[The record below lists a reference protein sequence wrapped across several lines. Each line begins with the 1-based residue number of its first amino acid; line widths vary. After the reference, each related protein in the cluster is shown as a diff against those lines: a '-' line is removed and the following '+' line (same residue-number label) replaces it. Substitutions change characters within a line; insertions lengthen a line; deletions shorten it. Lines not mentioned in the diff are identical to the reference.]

1 MAYTPHTLRARLAML
16 AVPLAG
22 LTMLA
27 PAVASASTRTPAR
40 PTATGVDGSGMTA
53 AQLAQKFGPTVV
65 RLASIRSAAGRAA
78 ELARLTPA
86 PQSQVPIDE
95 IAYDVKP
102 LWSAGVEGQGVTLAN
117 IVSFGDPDI
126 QAFIKS
132 YDASYGLPAAH
143 VRTVKPLGSVA
154 CPPGQQNLCSL
165 WASETDLD
173 VAMFHTMAPKA
184 DIDVVATPVA
194 ETLGLQGFPQMMK
207 AIDYIVQRHMVQV
220 ISMSVSAPEE
230 TFKDAAQ
237 IKSLD
242 PALERAKAAGVPV
255 VAGSGDWGVSGQ
267 KKGGGYYSYRVVG
280 FPAADPL
287 VTAVG
292 GTELHYN
299 GTHQTAPASLIS
311 FSGAGVSKVFARP
324 SWQDSVA
331 ATTHSTM
338 RAMPDISLDGESG
351 TSQSGPLLAGILA
364 LATQENSG
372 QPIGFISAALYAMG
386 PQGTADGIVDVTK
399 GNNSYNGVKGYTCG
413 TGYDIASGWG
423 TVDAKAFVP
432 ALLTALG
439 KSSARG

>member
-1 MAYTPHTLRARLAML
+1 MAHTPHTLRARLAML

-53 AQLAQKFGPTVV
+53 AQLAQKFVPTVV
-65 RLASIRSAAGRAA
+65 RLASARSAAGRAA
-78 ELARLTPA
+78 ELARLTRA

-143 VRTVKPLGSVA
+143 VRTVKPLGRVA

-194 ETLGLQGFPQMMK
+194 ETLGLQGFPQM
-207 AIDYIVQRHMVQV
+207 
-220 ISMSVSAPEE
+220 
-230 TFKDAAQ
+230 
-237 IKSLD
+237 
-242 PALERAKAAGVPV
+242 
-255 VAGSGDWGVSGQ
+255 
-267 KKGGGYYSYRVVG
+267 
-280 FPAADPL
+280 
-287 VTAVG
+287 
-292 GTELHYN
+292 
-299 GTHQTAPASLIS
+299 
-311 FSGAGVSKVFARP
+311 
-324 SWQDSVA
+324 
-331 ATTHSTM
+331 
-338 RAMPDISLDGESG
+338 
-351 TSQSGPLLAGILA
+351 
-364 LATQENSG
+364 
-372 QPIGFISAALYAMG
+372 
-386 PQGTADGIVDVTK
+386 
-399 GNNSYNGVKGYTCG
+399 
-413 TGYDIASGWG
+413 
-423 TVDAKAFVP
+423 
-432 ALLTALG
+432 
-439 KSSARG
+439 